1 MYEYLSMLFAINY
14 NFIFNLLRIHSLLEV
29 KLLPQI
35 VWPRTAKKKV
45 LHSAANL
52 LLLFGTTI
60 DNNLANQLFAIIC
73 ISVFVYKCV
82 CAR

>member
-1 MYEYLSMLFAINY
+1 M
-14 NFIFNLLRIHSLLEV
+14 
-29 KLLPQI
+29 
-35 VWPRTAKKKV
+35 
-45 LHSAANL
+45 HSAANL

-82 CAR
+82 CVF